1 MTEVRSTCPYCGV
14 GCGVVAQP
22 DGTIAADPLHPAN
35 RGRLCSKGAALGA
48 TLDDSGRLLHPM
60 IGPRDA
66 SWDDA
71 LGLIAARFGQT
82 IAKHGPDSVAF
93 YVSGQCLTEDYYVAN
108 KLMKGF
114 IGSANIDTNSR
125 LCMASSVAG
134 QVRAFGEDIVPGIY
148 EDWDDADLVVL
159 VGSNAAWCHPV
170 LHQRLLAAKV
180 AHGTQIVV
188 IDPRRT
194 ATADAADLHLPI
206 ASGSDI
212 ALFNALLVYLN
223 DTGMVDR
230 RWVRNHAAGLDEAIA
245 AATIQGVD
253 PIEWAAEH
261 CGIDPELLEAFF
273 DMFARTRRVLTV
285 FSQGVN
291 QASVGTD
298 KVNAIINV
306 HLATGRIGLPGMGPF
321 SVTGQ
326 PNAMG
331 GREVGGLANQLAAHM
346 DFDDPTERAALT
358 KFWNAP
364 ALAPKPGL
372 KAVDMFEAVA
382 EGHIKAIWIV
392 ATNPAASMPRAD
404 KVRDALAACPFVVV
418 SDCWRTDTTGFAD
431 VLLPAAG
438 WGEKD
443 GTVTNSERLISRQ
456 RAFRPAPGEAR
467 PDWWQFAEVGRRMGW
482 AKEFAWTS
490 AAAVFREHA
499 ALSGYANEGRRV
511 FDIGALASLD
521 DPAYD
526 ALQPVR
532 WPVPAGAVGDSGRL
546 FAHGG
551 FPTEDGRARVVP
563 VTWRGRPEVGARTLL
578 LNTGR
583 VRDQWHTMTRTGLA
597 PRLMTHTPE
606 PLLAI
611 NPADAAAFGIEAGSL
626 TRVATG
632 EGSVLLRAEVT
643 HSQRRGEIYAPMH
656 WTDRFSSSGPVAR
669 VVGGCCDPLS
679 GQPELKATPADV
691 ERVPTWFYGTLL
703 RRAAFPLAEASGGTW
718 DAQPGGAHGGCLAGN
733 GAPLGGQTRD
743 VLGNPLSGPPG
754 GSLAELCHWVRVPLT
769 EGQLYRLTG
778 LRPMPEGEALSRYAA
793 ALLGAPAGA
802 EWLEVADPERG
813 VYRVAALADGAVEA
827 ALFLARDLASLP
839 PEPALIPLLGAPVPD
854 NARGRLLAGRL
865 YDKAA
870 AEGPRVCACFGVT
883 RDAIRH
889 AVVTHRLKTT
899 AEIGV
904 VLGAGT
910 NCGSCVPELEQILRH
925 VRMPAA

>member
-1 MTEVRSTCPYCGV
+1 MTEIHTTCPYCGV
-14 GCGVVAQP
+14 GCGIIAKS

-48 TLDDSGRLLHPM
+48 TIDDRSRLLHPT
-60 IGPRDA
+60 IGGRDA

-71 LGLIAARFGQT
+71 LGLIAARFRQT
-82 IAKHGPDSVAF
+82 MTKHGPDSVAF

-125 LCMASSVAG
+125 LCMASAVAG
-134 QVRAFGEDIVPGIY
+134 HVRAFGEDIVPGIY

-170 LHQRLLAAKV
+170 LHQRLLAAKA
-180 AHGTQIVV
+180 AHGTKIVV

-212 ALFNALLVYLN
+212 AVFNALLVYLN
-223 DTGMVDR
+223 AVGKIDR
-230 RWVRNHAAGLDEAIA
+230 LWVRDHVAGLDEAIA
-245 AATIQGVD
+245 AAIIPGVD
-253 PIEWAAEH
+253 MIDWAAEQ
-261 CGIDPELLEAFF
+261 CGIDPELLETFF
-273 DMFARTRRVLTV
+273 DMFARTERVLTV

-291 QASVGTD
+291 QSSVGTD
-298 KVNAIINV
+298 KVNAIVNV
-306 HLATGRIGLPGMGPF
+306 HLATGRIGRAGMGPF

-331 GREVGGLANQLAAHM
+331 GREVGGLANQLAAHKH
-346 DFDDPTERAALT
+346 FDDPHDRAALT
-358 KFWNAP
+358 EFWNAP
-364 ALAPKPGL
+364 ALAAKPGL
-372 KAVDMFEAVA
+372 KAVDLFDAVA
-382 EGHIKAIWIV
+382 EGRIKAIWIV

-404 KVRDALAACPFVVV
+404 KVRDALATCPFVVV
-418 SDCWRTDTTGFAD
+418 SDCWPTDTTGFAD

-456 RAFRPAPGEAR
+456 RAFRLAPGEAR

-482 AKEFAWTS
+482 EKQFNWAS

-499 ALSGYANEGRRV
+499 ALSCYANHGRHV
-511 FDIGALASLD
+511 FDIGALAGLD
-521 DPAYD
+521 DAAYD
-526 ALQPVR
+526 ALPPVR
-532 WPVPAGAVGDSGRL
+532 WPLPAGAVGEGGRL
-546 FAHGG
+546 FAQGG
-551 FPTEDGRARVVP
+551 FPTADGRAQA
-563 VTWRGRPEVGARTLL
+563 VTVAWSGRPDLGDHPVL

-597 PRLMTHTPE
+597 PNLMTHTPE

-611 NPADAAAFGIEAGSL
+611 NPVDATAWAIETDGL
-626 TRVATG
+626 TRLTTS

-643 HSQRRGEIYAPMH
+643 HGQRRGEVYAPMH
-656 WTDRFSSSGPVAR
+656 WTDQFSSSGPLEC
-669 VVGGCCDPLS
+669 VVGAKRDPLS
-679 GQPELKATPADV
+679 GQPELKATPASI
-691 ERVPTWFYGTLL
+691 EPVPACFYGVLL
-703 RRAAFPLAEASGGTW
+703 RRTTFPATE
-718 DAQPGGAHGGCLAGN
+718 
-733 GAPLGGQTRD
+733 PLGGRHGLARNGRSDGARSHVSGTGQ
-743 VLGNPLSGPPG
+743 LGEPADRSIER
-754 GSLAELCHWVRVPLT
+754 SLADLCHWVRIPLN

-778 LRPMPEGEALSRYAA
+778 LRALPEGEALTRCAA
-793 ALLGAPAGA
+793 AWLGTPDGA
-802 EWLEVADPERG
+802 EWLELADPKRG
-813 VYRVAALADGAVEA
+813 IYRVAALVDGAVEA
-827 ALFLARDLASLP
+827 ALFLARDRASLP
-839 PEPALIPLLGAPVPD
+839 PEAALVPVLGAPVPD
-854 NARGRLLAGRL
+854 NARGRLLAAKL
-865 YDKAA
+865 YDQAA

-889 AVVTHRLKTT
+889 TVVTHRLRST

-910 NCGSCVPELEQILRH
+910 NCGSCVPELEEILRN
-925 VRMPAA
+925 VRMQAA